1 VAQQPTPRRLLRRT
15 ARGSDPQTPAL
26 ALTGV
31 AIVVGSVVVAVLA
44 VAFAIYYLL
53 T

>member
-1 VAQQPTPRRLLRRT
+1 MAEQTTPRRLLRRT

-44 VAFAIYYLL
+44 VAFTLYYVL